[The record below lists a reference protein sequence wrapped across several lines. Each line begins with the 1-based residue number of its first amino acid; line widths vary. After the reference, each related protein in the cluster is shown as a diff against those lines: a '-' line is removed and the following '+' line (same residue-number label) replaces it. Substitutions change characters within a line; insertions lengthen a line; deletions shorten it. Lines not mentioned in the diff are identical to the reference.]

1 MTQHF
6 HHADYLQDRIQLKV
20 DLVVPEFAIENDY
33 TQWAFALGRKNWS
46 VNTISGLDSIEGQD
60 LLFIQSFLH
69 ISQLL
74 CELGR
79 LPVFDVPRVI
89 SVSQDMQKTKKYR
102 LEIELVLIHFV
113 PQSVYK
119 ILLKS
124 SLEISQWMAQN
135 HATSENKQRIFKA
148 ITEQVIKKLHQL
160 VPAGKSTIPVLR
172 EAHALGIPFLHLGM
186 AVYQVGWGSKA
197 RRLDRSTCELD
208 SAIGSKLAQN
218 KVSTANILR
227 MAGLPHPVHGVVKS
241 ETDAL
246 SIAAKLGFPVVLKPT
261 DRDRGEGVS
270 VDVCDEEGIKAAF
283 VHAQKVSQSKQVIVE
298 RQVSGVCHRLFIAD
312 GRLLYAVKRHPI
324 SVLGDGK
331 RTIKLLVDDAVAEQ
345 SNQPTWDRSEIR
357 PLDELAL
364 TALETQDLSPDSIP
378 AKGAMVALRR
388 IESTEWGGVDEE
400 VSAVVHP
407 ENLKV
412 SLQAAKLFGLHV
424 AGIDMISPDIAK
436 PWYENG
442 AIINEVNFSPLFGGG
457 KISRS
462 HISEFFANF
471 IEGNG
476 KIPIEFF
483 ASESVA
489 KARQVQYCKEN
500 LRCYVITAERTVDC
514 SGHFVAMPFNDIKQR
529 LKALICRSDV
539 DAIVVCT
546 LPNGPLPAGEL

>member
-1 MTQHF
+1 MTQHSY
-6 HHADYLQDRIQLKV
+6 HAEYLQDRIQLKV

-33 TQWAFALGRKNWS
+33 TLWAFALGQKNWS
-46 VNTISGLDSIEGQD
+46 VNRISGLDSIEGQD
-60 LLFIQSFLH
+60 LIFIQSFLH
-69 ISQLL
+69 TSQLL

-79 LPVFDVPRVI
+79 LPVFDVPRVV

-124 SLEISQWMAQN
+124 SLELCQWMAQN
-135 HATSENKQRIFKA
+135 HSTPENKNRIFHA
-148 ITEQVIKKLHQL
+148 ITDQVIKKLHQQ

-172 EAHALGIPFLHLGM
+172 EAHALGIPYLHLGM

-241 ETDAL
+241 ENDAL
-246 SIAAKLGFPVVLKPT
+246 TIATKLGFPVVMKPT
-261 DRDRGEGVS
+261 DRDRGEGVT
-270 VDVCDEEGIKAAF
+270 VDICDEEGIKAAF
-283 VHAQKVSQSKQVIVE
+283 AHAQKVSNSKQVIVE
-298 RQVSGVCHRLFIAD
+298 RQVSGVCHRLFIAN

-324 SVLGDGK
+324 SVFGDGK
-331 RTIKLLVDDAVAEQ
+331 RPIKQLVDDAVVEQ
-345 SNQPTWDRSEIR
+345 SNKATWDRSEIK
-357 PLDELAL
+357 PIDELAL
-364 TALETQDLSPDSIP
+364 RALESQDLSLDSVPGKGCMIP
-378 AKGAMVALRR
+378 LRR

-400 VSAVVHP
+400 VSTVIHP

-412 SLQAAKLFGLHV
+412 ALQAAKLFGLHI
-424 AGIDMISPDIAK
+424 AGIDIISPDITK

-457 KISRS
+457 EISRS

-471 IEGNG
+471 IDGDG
-476 KIPIEFF
+476 KIPVEFF
-483 ASESVA
+483 DTESA
-489 KARQVQYCKEN
+489 ATARQAHYLKES
-500 LRCYVITAERTVDC
+500 LRCYLVTAARTVDF
-514 SGHFVAMPFNDIKQR
+514 SSNFVAMPFDDIKQR
-529 LKALICRSDV
+529 LKALIYRPDV
-539 DAIVVCT
+539 DAIVVCMRSRGT
-546 LPNGPLPAGEL
+546 HPA